1 MKAENSAE
9 IARRYWIFAAYFVGL
24 LGISLVCILLL
35 HKTDRQQQRR
45 ISGEED
51 LYNRIQNHQF
61 ALGSKVDSLVTDLR
75 LMASPEGANNPYL
88 RGIVN
93 IRRLELERALRTV
106 DTTEFLIYGR
116 LASQVQSAMLVKDS
130 ATILRKQS
138 AFLRD
143 EVTECLTALG
153 RSQRVPVNLN
163 SERFR

>member
-24 LGISLVCILLL
+24 LGLSLICILLL

-45 ISGEED
+45 ISAEED
-51 LYNRIQNHQF
+51 LYNRIQNQQF
-61 ALGSKVDSLVTDLR
+61 LLYGKVDSVVDGLQR
-75 LMASPEGANNPYL
+75 MASPEGAANPYL

-93 IRRLELERALRTV
+93 NRRLELQRALRDV
-106 DTTEFLIYGR
+106 DTADFLIYGR
-116 LASQVQSAMLVKDS
+116 LASQVQPALLTKDS
-130 ATILRKQS
+130 STILRKQS

-153 RSQRVPVNLN
+153 QSRRQPVDRN